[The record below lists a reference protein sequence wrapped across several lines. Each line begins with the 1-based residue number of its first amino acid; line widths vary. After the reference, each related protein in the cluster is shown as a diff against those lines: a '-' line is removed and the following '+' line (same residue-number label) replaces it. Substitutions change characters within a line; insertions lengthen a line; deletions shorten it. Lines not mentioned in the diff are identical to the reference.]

1 MQRLKSA
8 RKVVQS
14 FAAFPVPAGTEP
26 GGIDVKLEYPSV
38 GEELEHITVR
48 FTWKG
53 QQYEAKFDD
62 FDDNTKSIPESN
74 RLPRFTRA

>member
-8 RKVVQS
+8 RRVVQS

-26 GGIDVKLEYPSV
+26 GGIDVKLEYPGV
-38 GEELEHITVR
+38 GEGLEHITVR

-62 FDDNTKSIPESN
+62 FDGNSEPIPESN
-74 RLPRFTRA
+74 RLSGFTRA